1 MEHNSFD
8 TTPEVNSVEAVKHLL
23 YSYQNKI
30 SNDNSYLEIY

>member
-8 TTPEVNSVEAVKHLL
+8 INQEVNSVEDVKHLL
-23 YSYQNKI
+23 YSYKKKI

>member
-8 TTPEVNSVEAVKHLL
+8 TTLEVNSVEDVIHLL